1 MTWLLEMKNITK
13 TFGAVKAVDNV
24 SLRLNAGEVVSLC
37 GENGSG
43 KSTLMKVLCGIYP
56 HGSYEG
62 EIIFAGETLQANHI
76 RDTERKGIAII
87 HQELALVKHL
97 TVLENIFLG
106 AEISR
111 HGLLDYE
118 TMTLRCQKL
127 LAQVNLPISPDTRVG
142 DLGLGQQQLVEIA
155 KALNKQVR
163 LLILDEPTASLTEQ
177 ETATLLAIV
186 RDLQNHD
193 IACIYISHKLNE
205 VKAISDTICVIRDGQ
220 HIGTRDAS
228 GMSEDDIIT
237 MMVGRELTALYPSE
251 PHAHGEEILRVEHL
265 TAWHPV
271 NRHIKRVNDVSFS
284 LRRGEILGIAG
295 LVGAGRTEA
304 VQCLFGVW
312 PGRWQGEIF
321 IDGQPVSISNCQQ
334 AIAHGIAMVP
344 EDRKKDGIVPVLF
357 GVWPGR
363 WQGEIFIDGQPVSIS
378 NCQQAIAH
386 GIAMVPEDRKKD
398 GIVPVMAV
406 GKNITLAA
414 LNQFTGAMSSL
425 DDAAEQHCIQQSI
438 QRLKIKTSSPEL
450 AIGRLSG
457 GNQQKAILARCL
469 LLNPRILILDEPTR
483 GIDIGAKYEIYKLIN
498 QLVQQGI
505 AVIVISSELPEVLG
519 LSDRVLVMHEGR
531 LKANLVNQHLTQEQV
546 MEAALRS
553 ERHVEEHVV

>member
-1 MTWLLEMKNITK
+1 MPYLLEMKNITK
-13 TFGAVKAVDNV
+13 AFGAVKAVDSV
-24 SLRLNAGEVVSLC
+24 SLSLNAGEVMSLC

-56 HGSYEG
+56 YGTYEG
-62 EIIFAGETLQANHI
+62 EIWFAGEKLQAGHI

-97 TVLENIFLG
+97 TILENIFLG
-106 AEISR
+106 AEMSR
-111 HGLLDYE
+111 YGVLDYD

-127 LAQVNLPISPDTRVG
+127 LAQVSLNISPDTRVG

-163 LLILDEPTASLTEQ
+163 LLILDEPTASLTEK
-177 ETATLLAIV
+177 ETDILLRII
-186 RDLQNHD
+186 RELQDHG
-193 IACIYISHKLNE
+193 IACVYISHKLNE
-205 VKAISDTICVIRDGQ
+205 VKAISDTICVIRDGKP
-220 HIGTRDAS
+220 IGTREAAL
-228 GMSEDDIIT
+228 MSEDDIIT
-237 MMVGRELTALYPSE
+237 MMVGRELTALYPNE
-251 PHAHGEEILRVEHL
+251 PHQTGEEILRVEHL
-265 TAWHPV
+265 TAWHPL
-271 NRHIKRVNDVSFS
+271 NRQIKRVNDISFS
-284 LRRGEILGIAG
+284 LHKGEILGIAG

-312 PGRWQGEIF
+312 PGKSQGEIF
-321 IDGQPVSISNCQQ
+321 IDNKSVKVSNCQQ
-334 AIAHGIAMVP
+334 AISHGIAMVP
-344 EDRKKDGIVPVLF
+344 EDRKRDGIV
-357 GVWPGR
+357 
-363 WQGEIFIDGQPVSIS
+363 S
-378 NCQQAIAH
+378 
-386 GIAMVPEDRKKD
+386 
-398 GIVPVMAV
+398 VMAV
-406 GKNITLAA
+406 GQNITLAS
-414 LNQFTGAMSSL
+414 LNQFSGALTSL
-425 DDAAEQHCIQQSI
+425 DDAAEQSCILKSI
-438 QRLKIKTSSPEL
+438 QRLKVKTSTPEL

-519 LSDRVLVMHEGR
+519 LSDRILVMHEGR
-531 LKANLVNQHLTQEQV
+531 IKANLVNNNLTQEQV

-553 ERHVEEHVV
+553 DHHVEKQPV

>member
-1 MTWLLEMKNITK
+1 MPYLLEMKNITK
-13 TFGAVKAVDNV
+13 TFGSVKAIDNV
-24 SLRLNAGEVVSLC
+24 SLRLNAGEIVSLC

-62 EIIFAGETLQANHI
+62 EIIFAGEEIQASHI

-87 HQELALVKHL
+87 HQELALVKEL

-106 AEISR
+106 NEIT
-111 HGLLDYE
+111 HNGIMDYDL
-118 TMTLRCQKL
+118 MTLRCQKL
-127 LAQVNLPISPDTRVG
+127 LAQVSLSISPDTRVG

-177 ETATLLAIV
+177 ETSVLL
-186 RDLQNHD
+186 D
-193 IACIYISHKLNE
+193 I
-205 VKAISDTICVIRDGQ
+205 IRDGQ
-220 HIGTRDAS
+220 HIGTRDAA

-237 MMVGRELTALYPSE
+237 MMVGRELTALYPNE
-251 PHAHGEEILRVEHL
+251 PHTTGDEILRIEHL

-284 LRRGEILGIAG
+284 LKRGEILGIAG
-295 LVGAGRTEA
+295 LVGAGRTETI
-304 VQCLFGVW
+304 QCLFGVW
-312 PGRWQGEIF
+312 PGQWEGKIY
-321 IDGQPVSISNCQQ
+321 IDGKQVDIRNCQQ
-334 AIAHGIAMVP
+334 AIAQGIAMVP
-344 EDRKKDGIVPVLF
+344 EDRK
-357 GVWPGR
+357 R
-363 WQGEIFIDGQPVSIS
+363 
-378 NCQQAIAH
+378 
-386 GIAMVPEDRKKD
+386 D

-414 LNQFTGAMSSL
+414 LKKFTGSISQL
-425 DDAAEQHCIQQSI
+425 DDAAEQKCILESIQQ
-438 QRLKIKTSSPEL
+438 LKVKTSSPDL

-519 LSDRVLVMHEGR
+519 LSDRVLVMHEGK
-531 LKANLVNQHLTQEQV
+531 LKANLINHNLTQEQV

-553 ERHVEEHVV
+553 EHHVEKQSV

>member
-1 MTWLLEMKNITK
+1 MPYLLEMKSITK
-13 TFGAVKAVDNV
+13 AFGVVKAVDNV
-24 SLRLNAGEVVSLC
+24 SLRLDAGEIVSLC

-62 EIIFAGETLQANHI
+62 EILFAGEPLLAEHI

-87 HQELALVKHL
+87 HQELALVKEL

-106 AEISR
+106 AEITR
-111 HGLLDYE
+111 HGILDYDA
-118 TMTLRCQKL
+118 MTLRCEKL
-127 LAQVNLPISPDTRVG
+127 LAQVSLAISPDVRVG
-142 DLGLGQQQLVEIA
+142 DLGLGQRQLVEIA

-177 ETATLLAIV
+177 ETAVLLAII
-186 RDLQNHD
+186 RDLQHHG

-220 HIGTRDAS
+220 HIGTREAA

-237 MMVGRELTALYPSE
+237 MMVGRELKALYPSE
-251 PHAHGEEILRVEHL
+251 PHTPGDEILRVEHL

-284 LRRGEILGIAG
+284 LKRGEILGIAG
-295 LVGAGRTEA
+295 LVGAGRTE
-304 VQCLFGVW
+304 VMQCLFGVW
-312 PGRWQGEIF
+312 PGRHEGQIL
-321 IDGQPVSISNCQQ
+321 IDGKPVTI
-334 AIAHGIAMVP
+334 
-344 EDRKKDGIVPVLF
+344 R
-357 GVWPGR
+357 
-363 WQGEIFIDGQPVSIS
+363 

-406 GKNITLAA
+406 GQNITLAA
-414 LNQFTGAMSSL
+414 LAPFSGPFSSL
-425 DDAAEQHCIQQSI
+425 DLAGEERCILDSI
-438 QRLKIKTSSPEL
+438 TRLKVKTSSPDL

-498 QLVQQGI
+498 LLVQQGI

-519 LSDRVLVMHEGR
+519 LSDRVLVMHEGK
-531 LKANLVNQHLTQEQV
+531 LKANLVNDRLTQEQV

-553 ERHVEEHVV
+553 EHYVEE